1 MNAGIKT
8 LDGLVK
14 TAIERLKT
22 LEQENALLRKQV
34 ESYAADRTRLMK
46 AGRSPAAEEARKKLK
61 KRLLRLCEKIEK
73 ASSAQGYL
81 FDGLDDE

>member
-61 KRLLRLCEKIEK
+61 KRLFRLCEKIEK

-81 FDGLDDE
+81 FDGLEDE

>member
-14 TAIERLKT
+14 TAIARIKA
-22 LEQENALLRKQV
+22 LEDENALLRKQV
-34 ESYAADRTRLMK
+34 ESYAADRTKLMK
-46 AGRSPAAEEARKKLK
+46 AGRGPAAEEARRRLK
-61 KRLLRLCEKIEK
+61 KRLARLCEKIEK
-73 ASSAQGYL
+73 ASSQQGFL